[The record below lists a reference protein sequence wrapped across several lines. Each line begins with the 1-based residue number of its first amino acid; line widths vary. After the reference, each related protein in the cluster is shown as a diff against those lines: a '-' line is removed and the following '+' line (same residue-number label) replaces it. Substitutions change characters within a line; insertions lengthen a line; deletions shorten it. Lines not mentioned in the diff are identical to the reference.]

1 MKALLLSS
9 ACCIHTR
16 KWCNGLAE
24 KGIDVHLVSQQE
36 PMDGYNQNVVFHKLP
51 YAGLK
56 GYIFNR
62 WTLIKTIKKINPD
75 IINVHYASGYGTLA
89 AISGLKNFI
98 LSVWGSD
105 VYDFPFKSK
114 LHYKLVNHNLNRAK
128 MICSTSEVM
137 GRFVKDNFNVS
148 PTIPIEIT
156 PFGVDV
162 SKFKKIERKS
172 TTDTL
177 TIGTVKTLRPKYGI
191 DNLIRAFSIL
201 INKGYDNIELKI
213 AGKGFLLEN
222 LQALTKE
229 LGVDDKVQFLGWV
242 ENNEVP
248 TLLNTFDIYVAPSTL
263 DSESFGV
270 AIVEASACNLPV
282 IVTKV
287 GGLPEVVINEVTG
300 IVVEPDNVEL
310 LCEAIEKLLINPVLR
325 HEMGE
330 AGRENVLTKY
340 EWDSC
345 VRKMVD
351 IYSSVAL

>member
-51 YAGLK
+51 YSGLK

-62 WTLIKTIKKINPD
+62 WALIKTIKNINPD
-75 IINVHYASGYGTLA
+75 VINVHYASGYGTLA

-114 LHYKLVNHNLNRAK
+114 LHYKLVNYNLNRANV
-128 MICSTSEVM
+128 ICSTSEVM
-137 GRFVKDNFNVS
+137 GRFVKDNFNIS
-148 PTIPIEIT
+148 PNISIEIT

-162 SKFKKIERKS
+162 SKFRKNEQIS
-172 TTDTL
+172 KTDTL

-201 INKGYDNIELKI
+201 VHKGYNNIELKI
-213 AGKGFLLEN
+213 AGKGYLLEN
-222 LQALTKE
+222 LQALTTE
-229 LGVDDKVQFLGWV
+229 LGVADNVQFLGWV

-248 TLLNTFDIYVAPSTL
+248 ALLNTFDIYVAPSTL

-282 IVTKV
+282 IVTNV

-310 LCEAIEKLLINPVLR
+310 LCAAIEKLLINPALR

-340 EWDSC
+340 EWDFC

-351 IYSSVAL
+351 IYSNVAL